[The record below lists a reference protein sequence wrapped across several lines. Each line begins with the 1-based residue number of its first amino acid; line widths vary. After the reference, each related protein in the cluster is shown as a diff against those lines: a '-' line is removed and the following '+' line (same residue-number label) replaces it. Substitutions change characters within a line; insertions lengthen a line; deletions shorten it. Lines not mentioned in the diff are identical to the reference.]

1 MCKTK
6 ESFADWLDPR
16 KCVEVLREERWPD
29 GVVKCPFCGLDD
41 TCVLEPY
48 QEHFLRYLCRHCT
61 EKNGI
66 KTTFNDKTGT
76 MFEDSKV
83 AITKWFYAIS
93 LLRNK
98 VSDLELSKELQVTYV
113 TARRMS
119 VLIKGS
125 IFFR

>member
-1 MCKTK
+1 
-6 ESFADWLDPR
+6 
-16 KCVEVLREERWPD
+16 
-29 GVVKCPFCGLDD
+29 
-41 TCVLEPY
+41 
-48 QEHFLRYLCRHCT
+48 LCRHCT
-61 EKNGI
+61 EERGI

-83 AITKWFYAIS
+83 PITKWFYAIS

-98 VSDLELSKELQVTYV
+98 VSDMELSRELQVTYM